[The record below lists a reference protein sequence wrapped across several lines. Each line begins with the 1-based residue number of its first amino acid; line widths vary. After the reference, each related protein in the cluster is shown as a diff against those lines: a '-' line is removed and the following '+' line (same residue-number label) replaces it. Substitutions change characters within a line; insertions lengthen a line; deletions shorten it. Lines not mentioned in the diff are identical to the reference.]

1 MVFFD
6 ITGQLLSKLNT
17 LDPSLVYLD
26 FNISHFHLFDPLSI
40 LGVVP
45 EVHQHV
51 GVEGEH
57 DAEGDHIDSQEHG

>member
-1 MVFFD
+1 M
-6 ITGQLLSKLNT
+6 LNT

-26 FNISHFHLFDPLSI
+26 FHISHFHLFDPLSI

-57 DAEGDHIDSQEHG
+57 DAEGDHKDGQENG